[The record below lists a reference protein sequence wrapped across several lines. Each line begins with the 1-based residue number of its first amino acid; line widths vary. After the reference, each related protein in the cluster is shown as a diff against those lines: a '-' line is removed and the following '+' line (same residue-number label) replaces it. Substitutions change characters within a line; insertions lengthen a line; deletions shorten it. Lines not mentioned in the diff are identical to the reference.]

1 MFILSLCGISFA
13 LDPMGPTTSEL
24 KQGEKALG
32 LEYAWSEMDIKVDFP
47 SFADN
52 LNKTLEIDNL
62 HKIYAKFV
70 WGISDDFDAFI
81 RLGAAG
87 GDNSFK
93 INDPGSQVGRR
104 DGGTDWGFAWGAGIK
119 ATLFKSSEELE
130 WGLLAQYSST
140 KLDGGLTGKGDVV
153 GRFKSY
159 RIDLDEIQVAVG
171 PTWTVNDMVTLY
183 GGGLLHKVG
192 GKYQVTNQSG
202 DRNAHAFDDNINFGG
217 YLGGKFVLGGDT
229 TAVVEYTLTE
239 DAQAVG
245 LGLSW
250 NF

>member
-1 MFILSLCGISFA
+1 MSKSRIVLVMFILSLCGISFA

-104 DGGTDWGFAWGAGIK
+104 DGGTDWDLLGPVSRQPFSK
-119 ATLFKSSEELE
+119 APKNWNGVS
-130 WGLLAQYSST
+130 LLST
-140 KLDGGLTGKGDVV
+140 VRRNLT
-153 GRFKSY
+153 
-159 RIDLDEIQVAVG
+159 A
-171 PTWTVNDMVTLY
+171 
-183 GGGLLHKVG
+183 
-192 GKYQVTNQSG
+192 
-202 DRNAHAFDDNINFGG
+202 A
-217 YLGGKFVLGGDT
+217 
-229 TAVVEYTLTE
+229 
-239 DAQAVG
+239 
-245 LGLSW
+245 
-250 NF
+250 